1 MKPLPKQHHPV
12 HSLPSTFKLDVEVI
26 KQGQAGERRQGSG
39 REKGG
44 IMANCGEGTVCTN
57 DLGLYKNCNGVIA
70 GYLSLTPKLV
80 FFPF

>member
-26 KQGQAGERRQGSG
+26 KQGQAGERRQESG

-44 IMANCGEGTVCTN
+44 IMANCDGGSSYTH
-57 DLGLYKNCNGVIA
+57 KQQ
-70 GYLSLTPKLV
+70 TPEKIT
-80 FFPF
+80 